1 MCRID
6 DVIDRSKLS
15 ERVDAIVDRNIK
27 RIDAGI
33 NRNIKRIDAVV
44 DRNIKR
50 IDAVVDRNIKRID
63 ASIGR
68 LNRIEAVDRT
78 TSTILKIV
86 CGKCCYD

>member
-33 NRNIKRIDAVV
+33 

-68 LNRIEAVDRT
+68 LNRIEAVDRI

-86 CGKCCYD
+86 SGKCCYD